1 MLEIIN
7 LKKTYKT
14 KQGVKTHALNGVSL
28 KFPETGLVFLLGKSG
43 SGKSTLLNI
52 CGGLDSPTEGEII
65 IKERSSKA
73 FSQTDFD
80 SYRNTFVGFIFQE
93 YNILYE
99 FSVEDNIALALE
111 LQGKPKDINAIN
123 SLLAE
128 VDLEGL
134 GKRKPNTL
142 SGGQKQR
149 IAIARALIKSPE
161 IIMADEPTG
170 ALDSTTGKQVF
181 DTLKKLSKDK
191 LIIVVS
197 HDRDFAEQYGD
208 RIIELKDGKV
218 ISDVTKTEEHQ
229 EKINNNISVIG
240 EEILCVKDGEELTE
254 EDFSL
259 IKNFLKNNKNSIICN
274 NQKDV
279 TSIKKAARITDDGS
293 KEVFIDTDHNSIP
306 IKNYTK
312 EDSKFIKSKL
322 PLKHAIKIGVSS
334 LKVKP
339 FKLFLTICLCSFA
352 FVLFGLLSTMMLYNN
367 KEVFKSTLSNSNYE
381 TFKLGKFYKTKETS
395 YFPGSDEPYNY
406 TNHYSTKL
414 TEEEF
419 KKFKDEYGS
428 KTIGAVKYYT
438 DISNV
443 SQKEESTSYYKTNIQ
458 SIAYLE
464 EDNPLRNNIT
474 GTYPEKNDQIV
485 ISSYLAES
493 ILHTGLTDPTNNKKY
508 TLSSTNDLID
518 KKIKLS
524 EKIYTISGII
534 EVTPLSSDLDILK
547 NTGEKDTKLINKLNT
562 EIHEGLYLVIYGTK
576 EELKN
581 IPISDEELWSI
592 FQNSGELVLS
602 TKSEYKPRFQ
612 YTEYKNAINLFDISY
627 FDENNKTIEE
637 NEIIINFNGIM
648 NIIDER
654 INNLPEYQRNKYY
667 GYTETDGINYKLNK
681 LSNEN
686 LTTEVINSYVKDIV
700 SFLKETKLDEITL
713 NGYNTYDGKEIPEFS
728 KKVKIIR
735 AYKENRYNGLFVSK
749 ELKNEIDTAI
759 KKNYISLGYDFYIS
773 ETDYEI
779 PQNSLY
785 DILFLEFNKNNKN
798 DKILNSLYKYS
809 SLNENELS
817 SYKITSILVEEI
829 TTINEVVKALSKV
842 FLYAGLVIAVF
853 AILLLSNFISNSISN
868 KTKEIGILR
877 AVGARSIDVFKI
889 FFSETFVI
897 SLICILLSA
906 IGGNLVCSVLN
917 NNLASITN
925 ITIFV
930 FGIPSILILIIVSI
944 ITTLVATLFPVY
956 KAAHKKPVDSIRGA

>member
-7 LKKTYKT
+7 LKKIYKT
-14 KQGVKTHALNGVSL
+14 KQGVETHALNGVSL

-65 IKERSSKA
+65 IKERSSKD

-218 ISDVTKTEEHQ
+218 ISDVTKTEEKQ

-254 EDFSL
+254 SDFTL
-259 IKNFLKNNKNSIICN
+259 IKKFLKNNKNSIICN

-293 KEVFIDTDHNSIP
+293 KEVFINTNENSIP

-352 FVLFGLLSTMMLYNN
+352 FILFGLLSTMMLYNN
-367 KEVFKSTLSNSNYE
+367 KEVFKSTLSNSNYN
-381 TFKLGKFYKTKETS
+381 TFKLGKFYKTNETS
-395 YFPGSDEPYNY
+395 YFPGLDEPFDY
-406 TNHYSTKL
+406 TNHISTKL

-428 KTIGAVKYYT
+428 KTVGAVKYYT

-443 SQKEESTSYYKTNIQ
+443 SQKEESNSYYRTDIQ

-464 EDNPLRNNIT
+464 EDNPLRNDIT

-493 ILHTGLTDPTNNKKY
+493 ILHTGLNDPTNSNKKY

-518 KKIKLS
+518 KKVKLS
-524 EKIYTISGII
+524 GKTYTITGII
-534 EVTPLSSDLDILK
+534 ETTPLSSELDILK
-547 NTGEKDTKLINKLNT
+547 NPGEKDVKLVNKLNT
-562 EIHEGLYLVIYGTK
+562 EIYEGLHLVIYGTK
-576 EELKN
+576 DELKSLPMN
-581 IPISDEELWSI
+581 DEELWTL
-592 FQNSGELVLS
+592 FQSSGELVLNTS
-602 TKSEYKPRFQ
+602 SEFKPQFQ
-612 YTEYKNAINLFDISY
+612 YVESKNAINLFDVTY

-637 NEIIINFNGIM
+637 NEVIINFNGIT
-648 NIIDER
+648 NIIDTN
-654 INNLPEYQRNKYY
+654 INNLNEYQRNKYY
-667 GYTETDGINYKLNK
+667 GYTENDGINYKLNK

-686 LTTEVINSYVKDIV
+686 LTEDVKNSYIKEIF
-700 SFLKETKLDEITL
+700 SFLKENKLDEITL
-713 NGYNTYDGKEIPEFS
+713 NAYNTYDSKEITEFS
-728 KKVKIIR
+728 KKVKIIGV
-735 AYKENRYNGLFVSK
+735 YKENRYNGLFVSK
-749 ELKNEIDTAI
+749 ELKKEIDEII
-759 KKNYISLGYDFYIS
+759 KKNYMSLGYDFYTS
-773 ETDYEI
+773 QTEYEMT
-779 PQNSLY
+779 QNTLY
-785 DILFLEFNKNNKN
+785 DTIYLEFNNN
-798 DKILNSLYKYS
+798 DKILNSLYEYS
-809 SLNENELS
+809 SLNENEVS

-829 TTINEVVKALSKV
+829 MRINEMVEAISKV

-853 AILLLSNFISNSISN
+853 AILLLSNFISTSISN

-877 AVGARSIDVFKI
+877 AVGARSADVFKI

-897 SLICILLSA
+897 SLICILLSV
-906 IGGNLVCSVLN
+906 IGGNIVCMLLN
-917 NNLASITN
+917 KSISSITN

-930 FGIPSILILIIVSI
+930 FGIPSILMLILVAIL
-944 ITTLVATLFPVY
+944 TTLVATIFPVY
-956 KAAHKKPVDSIRGA
+956 KAANKKPVDSIRGA

>member
-7 LKKTYKT
+7 LKKIYKT
-14 KQGVKTHALNGVSL
+14 KQGVETHALNGVSL

-65 IKERSSKA
+65 IKERSSKD

-218 ISDVTKTEEHQ
+218 ISDVTKTEEKQ

-254 EDFSL
+254 SDFTL
-259 IKNFLKNNKNSIICN
+259 IKKFLKNNKNSIICN
-274 NQKDV
+274 DQKDV
-279 TSIKKAARITDDGS
+279 TSIKKAARITNDGS
-293 KEVFIDTDHNSIP
+293 KEVFISTNENSIP

-334 LKVKP
+334 LKIKP

-352 FVLFGLLSTMMLYNN
+352 FILFGLLSTMMLYNN
-367 KEVFKSTLSNSNYE
+367 KEVFKSTLSNSNCE
-381 TFKLGKFYKTKETS
+381 TIKLEKFYTTNETS
-395 YFPGSDEPYNY
+395 YFPGLDEPFDY
-406 TNHYSTKL
+406 TNHISTKL

-419 KKFKDEYGS
+419 KKFRDEYGS
-428 KTIGAVKYYT
+428 KTIGAVKFYT

-443 SQKEESTSYYKTNIQ
+443 SQKEESNSYYRTDIQ

-493 ILHTGLTDPTNNKKY
+493 IIHTGLNDPTNNKKY
-508 TLSSTNDLID
+508 TISNPNDLID

-524 EKIYTISGII
+524 DKIYTITGII
-534 EVTPLSSDLDILK
+534 ETPPLNSELDTLK
-547 NTGEKDTKLINKLNT
+547 EAGEKDKKLVNKLNT
-562 EIHEGLYLVIYGTK
+562 EIYEGLYLVVYSTK

-581 IPISDEELWSI
+581 IPMTDEELWTI
-592 FQNSGELVLS
+592 FQSSGELILNTS
-602 TKSEYKPRFQ
+602 SEFKPQFQ
-612 YTEYKNAINLFDISY
+612 YVESKNAINLFDVIY

-637 NEIIINFNGIM
+637 NETIINFNSIM
-648 NIIDER
+648 NIIDSN
-654 INNLPEYQRNKYY
+654 INNLSEYQRNKYY
-667 GYTETDGINYKLNK
+667 GYTENDGIYYKLSK

-686 LTTEVINSYVKDIV
+686 LTEDVKNSYIKEII
-700 SFLKETKLDEITL
+700 SFLKENKLDEITL
-713 NGYNTYDGKEIPEFS
+713 NAYNTYDTKEINDFS
-728 KKVKIIR
+728 IKLKIIG

-749 ELKNEIDTAI
+749 EIKKEIDSTI
-759 KKNYISLGYDFYIS
+759 KKNYLSLGYDFYTT
-773 ETDYEI
+773 ETEYEI
-779 PQNSLY
+779 PQNTLY
-785 DILFLEFNKNNKN
+785 DTIYLEFNNN
-798 DKILNSLYKYS
+798 DKILNSLYEYS
-809 SLNENELS
+809 SIDENKLT
-817 SYKITSILVEEI
+817 SYKLTSILVEEI
-829 TTINEVVKALSKV
+829 TTVNEIVKVISKV

-853 AILLLSNFISNSISN
+853 AILLLSNFISTSISN

-877 AVGARSIDVFKI
+877 AVGARSTDVFKI

-897 SLICILLSA
+897 SIICILLSV
-906 IGGNLVCSVLN
+906 IGGNIVCILLN
-917 NNLASITN
+917 DSLKSITD

-930 FGIPSILILIIVSI
+930 FGIPSVLILILVAI
-944 ITTLVATLFPVY
+944 ITTLVATIFPVY
-956 KAAHKKPVDSIRGA
+956 KAANKKPVDSIRGA